1 MVRQGVTTVVTGQCG
16 HGCAPVHDPALIV
29 FNLIGYSPDWGVR
42 IDWQSFG
49 EYLER
54 LRSRGLGVNV
64 LPLLGHGAVRL
75 AVMGFDERPATEAE
89 IAAMC
94 NIVDQAMDEGAA
106 GLSWG
111 LEYSPGRFADQAEM
125 DALSRVVTQKR
136 GLYAIHVRDRAEQL
150 LFATEEA
157 VSVAERAQLPIQLS
171 HFAPRP
177 YAPPGA
183 FDAVLRRLQMA
194 SRRGVRV
201 GLDVMPRTWG
211 LSMVAALLP
220 PWICACGTDTILARL
235 QQPEVRA
242 AAQIYWTEQ
251 RSYVLRSGGPEGV
264 VLTYA
269 PSSPDLVGLD
279 FAQIARV
286 RGTTMADAACDI
298 LLAEGEN
305 LYNTL
310 VRHVFA
316 TPEDLDRLLAE
327 PNCAVASDSVA
338 SAPYAALADLRTTR
352 DGYGYTAC
360 FLQEY
365 VQERRIFSLE
375 EAVRR
380 MTYLPA
386 QLCDLGDRGR
396 LIENGAADVVILD
409 PVRVNDLTT
418 DLDPNQYPEGIGCV
432 LVNGSIV
439 LESGQHTGCLPGQV
453 LQT

>member
-1 MVRQGVTTVVTGQCG
+1 
-16 HGCAPVHDPALIV
+16 
-29 FNLIGYSPDWGVR
+29 
-42 IDWQSFG
+42 
-49 EYLER
+49 
-54 LRSRGLGVNV
+54 
-64 LPLLGHGAVRL
+64 
-75 AVMGFDERPATEAE
+75 
-89 IAAMC
+89 
-94 NIVDQAMDEGAA
+94 
-106 GLSWG
+106 
-111 LEYSPGRFADQAEM
+111 
-125 DALSRVVTQKR
+125 
-136 GLYAIHVRDRAEQL
+136 
-150 LFATEEA
+150 
-157 VSVAERAQLPIQLS
+157 
-171 HFAPRP
+171 
-177 YAPPGA
+177 
-183 FDAVLRRLQMA
+183 
-194 SRRGVRV
+194 
-201 GLDVMPRTWG
+201 
-211 LSMVAALLP
+211 MVAALLP
-220 PWICACGTDTILARL
+220 PWIFCAGSAATILTRL

-242 AAQIYWTEQ
+242 AAQIHWAEQ

-279 FAQIARV
+279 FAQIAKV

-327 PNCAVASDSVA
+327 PNCAVASDGVA

-352 DGYGYTAC
+352 DSYGYTAC

-365 VQERRIFSLE
+365 VRERRVFSLE

-396 LIENGAADVVILD
+396 LIENGGADVVIFD
-409 PVRVNDLTT
+409 PVRVKDLTT
-418 DLDPNQYPEGIGCV
+418 DLDPNQYPAGVECV
-432 LVNGSIV
+432 LVNGSVV
-439 LESGQHTGCLPGQV
+439 LESGQCTGCLPGQV